1 MITSGSINLIPSYR
15 LGAGRR
21 AARFRI
27 WLCIAPLCISA
38 LAGTYAYLFST
49 WDTRTDDLATQ
60 LATLDARAAAADHA
74 TAAARKQ
81 SVELR
86 LARRAQLVVTSQP
99 DWGKL
104 LATLASQVGDLAAL
118 NQVLLEAA
126 VPPAPPGAAPKAAK
140 PPESIGRPTY
150 YRLTLAGISRSQQD
164 VSSLL
169 LKLNNSRLF
178 RTVNMTENRRSTFL
192 GAEARAFRFE
202 CEISDPAPLADASAP

>member
-1 MITSGSINLIPSYR
+1 MTTPPSINLIPSYR

-21 AARFRI
+21 AARFRL

-38 LAGTYAYLFST
+38 LAGSYAYLFST
-49 WDTRTDDLATQ
+49 WDTRTDDLAAR
-60 LATLDARAAAADHA
+60 LAALDARAATADHA
-74 TAAARKQ
+74 TAAARKE

-86 LARRAQLVVTSQP
+86 LRRRAQLVVTSQP

-104 LATLASQVGDLAAL
+104 LASLASQLGDLAAL
-118 NQVLLEAA
+118 NQVQLEAA
-126 VPPAPPGAAPKAAK
+126 VPPASGAAPKAAK
-140 PPESIGRPTY
+140 PSESIGRPTY
-150 YRLTLAGISRSQQD
+150 YRLTLAGISRTQQD
-164 VSSLL
+164 VSGLL

-202 CEISDPAPLADASAP
+202 CEISDPAPTADASAP